1 MKTLFAAA
9 MAAAALYA
17 GSANAITYSYRMVGR
32 QIFVNATG
40 EIMPNEIDLFT
51 RWGLSLP
58 AGASP
63 YYHREVCFRFARRQR
78 FGRQRPRAP
87 DRTRTAAPTGRRLRH
102 GCRCGGMCA
111 SACVLLWAAGVH
123 KSVAPHFQG
132 GRAYDVTER

>member
-17 GSANAITYSYRMVGR
+17 GSANAMTYSYRMAGR
-32 QIFVNATG
+32 QIVVNAIG

-63 YYHREVCFRFARRQR
+63 YDDRAVCFQFARRQCL
-78 FGRQRPRAP
+78 GRQRPRP
-87 DRTRTAAPTGRRLRH
+87 
-102 GCRCGGMCA
+102 
-111 SACVLLWAAGVH
+111 
-123 KSVAPHFQG
+123 
-132 GRAYDVTER
+132 